1 MSHTFP
7 KSQRLC
13 GQTRINAFYSAG
25 RRFVSWP
32 LRVTYIRKDDVSS
45 HTPQDTEVLVW
56 APKSLFRHAV
66 DRNRLRRLMREA
78 WRLQQH
84 SLNAPYVL
92 AFNYMDKS
100 MQPFE
105 VVSRAV
111 TKAISRLNRMADGSR
126 SEADE
131 TDAPQQVS

>member
-1 MSHTFP
+1 MS
-7 KSQRLC
+7 
-13 GQTRINAFYSAG
+13 A
-25 RRFVSWP
+25 
-32 LRVTYIRKDDVSS
+32 D
-45 HTPQDTEVLVW
+45 DTEVLVW

-84 SLNAPYVL
+84 NLNGSYVL

-105 VVSRAV
+105 MVSRAV
-111 TKAISRLNRMADGSR
+111 TKAVNKLNRMADESR

-131 TDAPQQVS
+131 TDVPQQVS

>member
-1 MSHTFP
+1 MRYTFP

-13 GQTRINAFYSAG
+13 GQIRIKSLYADG
-25 RRFVSWP
+25 RKFVAWP
-32 LRVTYIRKDDVSS
+32 LRVTYMRKEESACMSAD
-45 HTPQDTEVLVW
+45 DTEVLVW

-84 SLNAPYVL
+84 NLNGSYVL

-111 TKAISRLNRMADGSR
+111 TKAINKLNSL
-126 SEADE
+126 SE
-131 TDAPQQVS
+131 